1 MTGRRKIRARLTMEA
16 RSLPMARLLPSQR
29 RACRRLVA
37 GRQTF
42 FRCRKPHYRGIG
54 LHALPVNGSK
64 AGINYVPV
72 IPSTKE
78 PKFRQASFCRPGLP
92 SNRVADLHFFPVSIV
107 FLRIAELRCPAIGRG
122 SVRRKLHCPRPHPS
136 ADFSLAMAIVTVCER

>member
-1 MTGRRKIRARLTMEA
+1 MEA

-29 RACRRLVA
+29 RACRRVVA
-37 GRQTF
+37 GRCQ
-42 FRCRKPHYRGIG
+42 KPHYRGIG
-54 LHALPVNGSK
+54 LHALPVSGSKAGINK

-72 IPSTKE
+72 IPSAKE

-107 FLRIAELRCPAIGRG
+107 FRRIAELHCPAIGRG